1 MRYLL
6 FLILG
11 IIQINVVN
19 CIGGISGFDF
29 SPDSKKVCITII
41 KSREKNS
48 TCRMYIINLEQ
59 KGKKEIPLPEE
70 VKYVKSTAW
79 SPKGDNTAFIYDIEK
94 IGIYDVNRNK
104 FKFFSRYFTFSYLA
118 PVIKWH
124 STGRKILVNCA
135 TNYTI
140 DRLLNCVIFEED
152 ESELKI
158 KKVYIIDCKV
168 SRIGWGWSGDKVVYV
183 NRGNDRV
190 YVSDI
195 EGKKKAVLMRKKDV
209 KYLVVSPNG
218 DRVVVA
224 KPTYLEKKVYLL
236 DGVRNFIEK
245 GQKIKIKEAPIY
257 WGDWFP
263 DSKRMLTCESKKGI
277 WSFFI
282 YDFDTNKIEKI
293 FSRKFDDEI
302 VDYKLSPDGDKFLIV
317 ELTKEIVY
325 IFEINQKKF
334 ERIF

>member
-1 MRYLL
+1 
-6 FLILG
+6 
-11 IIQINVVN
+11 
-19 CIGGISGFDF
+19 
-29 SPDSKKVCITII
+29 
-41 KSREKNS
+41 
-48 TCRMYIINLEQ
+48 MYKRQ
-59 KGKKEIPLPEE
+59 
-70 VKYVKSTAW
+70 V
-79 SPKGDNTAFIYDIEK
+79 IYDIK
-94 IGIYDVNRNK
+94 KGKFIFTPKDFVLSGITPSLKWRKRGNKLLISARVNYYCLDRILYCIK
-104 FKFFSRYFTFSYLA
+104 FENNGRTMSIENCYL
-118 PVIKWH
+118 
-124 STGRKILVNCA
+124 
-135 TNYTI
+135 
-140 DRLLNCVIFEED
+140 
-152 ESELKI
+152 
-158 KKVYIIDCKV
+158 IDCKV

-263 DSKRMLTCESKKGI
+263 DSKRMLTCENKKGV

-282 YDFDTNKIEKI
+282 YNFDTNKIEKI
-293 FSRKFDDEI
+293 FSKKFSDEC
-302 VDYKLSPDGDKFLIV
+302 VDYKLSPDGEKILIV
-317 ELTKEIVY
+317 EYIKEKAY
-325 IFEINQKKF
+325 IYEIKSKKLY
-334 ERIF
+334 EIF